1 MKRSGR
7 NAIVVLGMMSKMP
20 VAGVV
25 WQTIHYLVGLQRLG
39 FEVYYVEAH
48 GRTPSML
55 MTDAGEDSTR
65 LATDWIAA
73 TMHHYDL
80 DGRWAFH
87 ALHDD
92 GSVHGLSE
100 SRLRG
105 LYKEAAAIINLHGGT
120 KPQPE
125 HWATGRLI
133 YVETDPVQLQVE
145 LADNT
150 QETIEFLE
158 PHRAFFTF
166 GENLGNADC
175 LLPVSQRFP
184 FVPTRQPVIL
194 DFWAGSD
201 VSDSGVITTVGNWEQ
216 RWREVV
222 LNGETYHWSKHFEF
236 LKFIDLPA
244 QTKQPL
250 ELALSGITGDDADML
265 RGKGWSVRDALALS
279 SDVNEYR
286 DYIQRSRGEFTVA
299 KDQNVRLRSGW
310 FSDRSATYLAAG
322 RPVITQETGFSN
334 LLPTGAGLFGF
345 TTTDEALA
353 AIERVR
359 TDPRGAGRAA
369 SEVAREFFDHEVVLR
384 ALCERSGI
392 DVPLKPRSNPRP
404 QPDFEGDLTLQP
416 VSKRPLR
423 LPPTTRS
430 QVLARDVAHAVG
442 THRRPGT
449 VRASVVVVTH
459 DSSSETDDK
468 LVVTR
473 LCIESLL
480 RTIPPDTEVVVV
492 DNASTAATITYLRS
506 VAAIRHDVRLIE
518 NAQNEGFA
526 RAVNAGLAASQG
538 ETLAIINDDVVL
550 TPGWLARLQRHLEDG
565 TIGLVGPTT
574 NHSSNEARVPTSYT
588 TYGGLVDVASACA
601 DQAAVLDAH
610 MLTLFCAAMR
620 RQTWAEV
627 GPLDERFEVGM
638 FEDDDYSRRI
648 HAAGMRTVCA
658 EDVFVHHFG
667 EATIGDLVPTG
678 DYKRLFDANRE
689 RYEGKWNV
697 KWTPHRGRSQPGY
710 DTMVKELRQA
720 VATSVPPGKSV
731 AVISRGDDALLK
743 LGKRPAF
750 HMPRTAE
757 GAYSGDHPAD
767 SAAAIASLDELMQLG
782 CSYLVVPATERWW
795 LDHYSGLADYLT
807 KSGSVVSESAKTGT
821 VFRLGRARPATPRR
835 PVPNP
840 RRARQQSPAIASG
853 IPAACTIVARN
864 YLSHARVLAAS
875 YYEQHPEGRFYLL
888 VVDGLPAG
896 VEPGSGMH
904 LVQPEELEIP
914 HLVEMCFKYDVTE
927 FSTAVKPSLLRA
939 LIKRYGER
947 RVMYI
952 DPDIL
957 IARPM
962 AELIRHLDR
971 FDIVLTPHL
980 DHPIPLDGKNPSE
993 MDILIAGAYNLGFI
1007 ALKETPETDGFLEW
1021 WEERLR
1027 DHCRV
1032 DPASGLMTDQKWID
1046 LVPSLFPSTGI
1057 LRDVTYNA
1065 GYWNLHS
1072 RRIGR
1077 DGSTFTVNGEPLTFY
1092 HFSGFNPARP
1102 KVLSKH
1108 QNRSSLEAGTPLF
1121 ELFNEYRVRHL
1132 EAGHAESST
1141 WKYGLAMFDNGVTL
1155 DPKMRR
1161 LYFDL
1166 TVDERARFGDP
1177 RATAGAHSFLDWA
1190 TTPVAER
1197 RNLSP
1202 FLERVYRDRYDV
1214 ASAFPDVGGRDREA
1228 FLHWARTQGAAEMGY
1243 DPGVV
1248 RSSVTDPTP
1257 TGPIAVH
1264 RDGEPTAS
1272 ASTPSLVGVNV
1283 CGYIR
1288 DESGVGQVARS
1299 FAGII
1304 RALGAPHALHDISHM
1319 SVNRSQDDTFAAF
1332 DAEHPHQVNL
1342 VCVNADQHFVLMR
1355 ERPALFEGRY
1365 NIGCWSWELA
1375 TFPPEWLDRFPHYNE
1390 IWLGSSFM
1398 ANAISRVS
1406 PIPVVRIPT
1415 VVKAPTGNRPR
1426 GRRRLGARPTELVY
1440 LFAFDTHSYF
1450 ERKNP
1455 LAVVEAFRRAFPK
1468 RRGARLVIKCVNGAT
1483 DTDNLDRLRAA
1494 MASVDGT
1501 LISDYLSRAE
1511 HADLVSACDVYV
1523 SLHRAE
1529 GFGLTIAEAMAAGKP
1544 VIATDWSGNTDF
1556 ADVSNSYPVRY
1567 DLTTIARDVG
1577 PYRAGETWAEP
1588 SVEHAAELMQ
1598 RVADDRSEAAE
1609 RGIAA
1614 SATMR
1619 SRYTIEAIAP
1629 LVADRLAIIGRRLS
1643 GEVSESVAAMPPR
1656 QQGNRDIIDP
1666 IRRAV
1671 AQHVPE
1677 GSNVIVVSK
1686 GDDELVALE
1695 GRNGWHYPQNE
1706 QGVYAGYYPATAADA
1721 IAHLEFLREKGGEF
1735 LLIPATSSWWLSYYS
1750 ELRSHLETI
1759 GERIVDDRACTLYKL
1774 ARPAVTLQ
1782 HVVGLLE
1789 DLHARMHHLQENDQA
1804 KGQWIADVAE
1814 RTRSAHAEISDLAGK
1829 LAASTQSLSELAVTH
1844 LSIERELGE
1853 LRALQRKE
1861 VGPDGPEAAPRRAGP
1876 PGVARSQ
1883 VARPVVPAPAVP
1895 PPNGR
1900 RLRSPAKTTVVASSN
1915 GSANARS
1922 PAKPKSS
1929 ASGKH
1934 ATGSGAGSPR
1944 PASRSTKNK

>member
-1 MKRSGR
+1 MNQRGRSV
-7 NAIVVLGMMSKMP
+7 IVVLGMMSKMP

-25 WQTIHYLVGLQRLG
+25 WQTVHYLIGLQRLG
-39 FEVYYVEAH
+39 FDVYYVEAH

-55 MTDAGEDSTR
+55 MTSETEDSTK
-65 LATDWIAA
+65 LATEWIAA

-92 GSVHGLSE
+92 GSVHGISE
-100 SRLRG
+100 SRLRR

-120 KPQPE
+120 KPQLE
-125 HWATGRLI
+125 HSATGRLI

-150 QETIEFLE
+150 QETIDFLE
-158 PHRAFFTF
+158 PHSAFFTF

-184 FVPTRQPVIL
+184 FTPTRQPVIV
-194 DFWAGSD
+194 DFWAGSGAP
-201 VSDSGVITTVGNWEQ
+201 DSGVITTVGNWEQ

-222 LNGETYHWSKHFEF
+222 LAGETYHWSKHFEF

-244 QTKQPL
+244 QTEQPL

-265 RGKGWSVRDALALS
+265 RGKGWSVRDGLALS
-279 SDVNEYR
+279 SDANQYR
-286 DYIQRSRGEFTVA
+286 DYIQGSRGEFTVA

-334 LLPTGAGLFGF
+334 LFPTGAGLFAF
-345 TTTDEALA
+345 TTNDEALA

-359 TDPRGAGRAA
+359 ADPQRAGRAA
-369 SEVAREFFDHEVVLR
+369 SEVARDFFDYETVLR
-384 ALCERSGI
+384 ALCEKSGI
-392 DVPLKPRSNPRP
+392 DVPLKPRTLPSTR
-404 QPDFEGDLTLQP
+404 PDFDRALTLQP

-423 LPPTTRS
+423 LPRITRS
-430 QVLARDVAHAVG
+430 EVLARDLAEAVG
-442 THRRPGT
+442 HRRPPSK
-449 VRASVVVVTH
+449 VRSSVVVVTH
-459 DSSSETDDK
+459 DSSVATDDK

-480 RTIPPDTEVVVV
+480 NTISQDTEAVVV
-492 DNASTAATITYLRS
+492 DNGSTDGTIRYLRS
-506 VAAIRHDVRLIE
+506 VAALREDARLIVNE
-518 NAQNEGFA
+518 HNEGFA
-526 RAVNAGLAASQG
+526 RAVNAGLAASRG
-538 ETLAIINDDVVL
+538 ETLAILNDDVVL
-550 TPGWLARLQRHLEDG
+550 TPGWLERLQRHLDDPS
-565 TIGLVGPTT
+565 IGLVGPTT

-588 TYGGLVDVASACA
+588 TYGGLLDRASQCA
-601 DQAAVLDAH
+601 GNPATVDAH

-620 RQTWAEV
+620 RQTYLDV
-627 GPLDERFEVGM
+627 GPLDERFETGL

-648 HAAGMRTVCA
+648 QATGMRTVCA

-689 RYEGKWNV
+689 RYEGKWDV
-697 KWTPHRGRSQPGY
+697 KWTPHRGRKEPGY
-710 DTMVKELRQA
+710 DVMVKGIRAA
-720 VATSVPPGKSV
+720 VAASVPVGQSV
-731 AVISRGDDALLK
+731 AVISRGDETLLK
-743 LGKRPAF
+743 LGKRPAY
-750 HMPRTAE
+750 HMPSTAD
-757 GAYSGDHPAD
+757 GAYSGDHPAH
-767 SAAAIASLDELMQLG
+767 SAAAIARLDELIQLG
-782 CSYLVVPATERWW
+782 CRYLVIPATERWW
-795 LDHYSGLADYLT
+795 LDHYTGLADHLT
-807 KSGSVVSESAKTGT
+807 KSGSIVSESAQAGT
-821 VFRLGRARPATPRR
+821 VFRLNEVRPATPRR
-835 PVPNP
+835 RPVNP
-840 RRARQQSPAIASG
+840 QRSRQPSPAIASG

-875 YYEQHPEGRFYLL
+875 YYEQHPEGRFYLF
-888 VVDGLPAG
+888 VVDGLPDG
-896 VEPGSGMH
+896 VEPGAGMH
-904 LVQPEELEIP
+904 LVKSEELEVP
-914 HLVEMCFKYDVTE
+914 HLVEMSFKYDVTE

-939 LIKRYGER
+939 LVKRYGER

-952 DPDIL
+952 DPDVL
-957 IARPM
+957 IARQM
-962 AELIRHLDR
+962 IELISHLDR
-971 FDIVLTPHL
+971 FDIVVTPHL
-980 DHPIPLDGKNPSE
+980 DHAIPLDGKNPSE
-993 MDILIAGAYNLGFI
+993 MDILISGAYNLGFI
-1007 ALKETPETDGFLEW
+1007 ALNDTPETARFLKW

-1057 LRDVTYNA
+1057 LRDITYNT

-1077 DGSTFTVNGEPLTFY
+1077 NGKTFTVNGRPLTFY

-1102 KVLSKH
+1102 TVLSKH
-1108 QNRSSLEAGTPLF
+1108 QNRTSLEPGTPLF
-1121 ELFNEYRVRHL
+1121 GLFNEYRVRHL
-1132 EAGHAESST
+1132 EAGHAESSK
-1141 WKYGLAMFDNGVTL
+1141 WKYGLATFDNGVTL

-1166 TVDERARFGDP
+1166 TVEERARFGDP
-1177 RATAGAHSFLDWA
+1177 RATDGADSFLEWA
-1190 TTPVAER
+1190 TTPVPER

-1202 FLERVYRDRYDV
+1202 FLERVYLDRYDV
-1214 ASAFPDVGGRDREA
+1214 ASAFPEVGGRDREA

-1248 RSSVTDPTP
+1248 RASAADPVP
-1257 TGPIAVH
+1257 TGPVADH
-1264 RDGEPTAS
+1264 RDDEPTPS
-1272 ASTPSLVGVNV
+1272 ASSPPAVGVNV

-1288 DESGVGQVARS
+1288 DESGVGQLARS
-1299 FAGII
+1299 FAGIT
-1304 RALGAPHALHDISHM
+1304 RALGVPHALHDISHM
-1319 SVNRSQDDTFAAF
+1319 SVNRSQDDTFTAF
-1332 DAEHPHQVNL
+1332 DPEHPHQVNL
-1342 VCVNADQHFVLMR
+1342 ICVNADQHFVLMR

-1365 NIGCWSWELA
+1365 NIGCWSWELPS
-1375 TFPPEWLDRFPHYNE
+1375 FPAEWLDRFPYYDE

-1415 VVKAPTGNRPR
+1415 VVTAPTGNRPR
-1426 GRRRLGARPTELVY
+1426 GRRRLGVRPTELVY

-1455 LAVVEAFRRAFPK
+1455 LAVVEAFRTAFPK
-1468 RRGARLVIKCVNGAT
+1468 RREARLVIKCVNGAT

-1494 MASVDGT
+1494 VASVDGT
-1501 LISDYLSRAE
+1501 LITDYLSRSE

-1556 ADVSNSYPVRY
+1556 ADVSNSFPVRY
-1567 DLTTIARDVG
+1567 DLTAIAEDVG

-1588 SVEHAAELMQ
+1588 SIEHAAELMQ
-1598 RVADDRSEAAE
+1598 RVADDRSEAAD
-1609 RGIAA
+1609 RGRAA

-1619 SRYTIEAIAP
+1619 ERYTIDAIAP
-1629 LVADRLAIIGRRLS
+1629 LVADRLTIIAQRQS
-1643 GEVSESVAAMPPR
+1643 GEVREPAPAMPPR
-1656 QQGNRDIIDP
+1656 HQGNSDIIEP
-1666 IRRAV
+1666 IRRAI
-1671 AQHVPE
+1671 AQHVPD
-1677 GSNVIVVSK
+1677 GANVIVVSK
-1686 GDDELVALE
+1686 GDHELVALE

-1721 IAHLEFLREKGGEF
+1721 IAHLEYLREKGGEF
-1735 LLIPATSSWWLSYYS
+1735 FLVPATSSWWLSYYS

-1789 DLHARMHHLQENDQA
+1789 DLYARMHQLQQSDEA
-1804 KGQWIADVAE
+1804 KGQWLADVAE
-1814 RTRSAHAEISDLAGK
+1814 RTRSAQAEISEVAGRLATN
-1829 LAASTQSLSELAVTH
+1829 TQSLSGLAVGH
-1844 LSIERELGE
+1844 LSIERELAE
-1853 LRALQRKE
+1853 LRAFQQRF
-1861 VGPDGPEAAPRRAGP
+1861 VGADGTEALAPNGRQPDGAPPVVAP
-1876 PGVARSQ
+1876 PQVARSNG
-1883 VARPVVPAPAVP
+1883 RSLRTSGSPAV
-1895 PPNGR
+1895 G
-1900 RLRSPAKTTVVASSN
+1900 TSSN
-1915 GSANARS
+1915 GVPKDIPTPNPRPVATSKRDRS
-1922 PAKPKSS
+1922 GGR
-1929 ASGKH
+1929 ASPR
-1934 ATGSGAGSPR
+1934 AGSR
-1944 PASRSTKNK
+1944 TTKVK